1 MQTQAFQIIPVI
13 DLMRGQVVHAKRG
26 QRSQYQPIQSLL
38 CGSSD
43 ALEMVAA
50 LLKLYPFQTIYIA
63 DIDAI
68 LDVGNHDTLIEK
80 ISETFPNLNIWLD
93 AGKHKS
99 RAITKPVLG
108 SESFLT
114 LKSYLKNKN
123 AHVLS
128 LDFNAQGALGIGEL
142 HDLNRYWPEEVI
154 CMTLNA
160 VGNAQGVDTSRLQQM
175 IALNNTKKNPSKIY
189 AAGGVRNI
197 DDLQTLASMR
207 LAGALLASALHNGQ
221 ITSEDIAQFYAQ

>member
-1 MQTQAFQIIPVI
+1 MQTQSFQLIPVI

-38 CGSSD
+38 CGSSN
-43 ALEMVAA
+43 ALEIVAA
-50 LLKLYPFQTIYIA
+50 LLKLYPFWTLYIA

-68 LDVGNHDTLIEK
+68 LGVGNHDALIAE
-80 ISETFPNLNIWLD
+80 ICQHFPKLTIWLD
-93 AGKHKS
+93 TGKHIFSAKA
-99 RAITKPVLG
+99 RPVLG
-108 SESFLT
+108 SESFST
-114 LKSYLKNKN
+114 LKSYLKNKS

-160 VGNAQGVDTSRLQQM
+160 VGNEQGVDTSRLQQM
-175 IALNNTKKNPSKIY
+175 IALNNAKKNPSKIY

-197 DDLQTLASMR
+197 KDLQSLASMR
-207 LAGALLASALHNGQ
+207 LAGALLASALHSGQ
-221 ITSEDIAQFYAQ
+221 ITREDIAQFYAQ